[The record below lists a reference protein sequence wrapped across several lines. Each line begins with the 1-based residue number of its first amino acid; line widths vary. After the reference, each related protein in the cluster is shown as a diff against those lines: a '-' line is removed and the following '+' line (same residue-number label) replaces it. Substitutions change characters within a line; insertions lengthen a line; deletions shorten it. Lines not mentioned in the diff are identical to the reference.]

1 MFQKLDDDERTTSTV
16 PVSPRAQWR
25 GSMVQRTGAQARHKF
40 ANTLRRDSPRH
51 TKRGESDEVDL
62 GCGVGAVLELASAF
76 AQEACESK
84 AVSKYGR
91 PLVGAAKAS
100 FIKKMQEGLL
110 SKQSSGQ
117 KR

>member
-1 MFQKLDDDERTTSTV
+1 MKWILAAALALSLNF
-16 PVSPRAQWR
+16 
-25 GSMVQRTGAQARHKF
+25 
-40 ANTLRRDSPRH
+40 
-51 TKRGESDEVDL
+51 
-62 GCGVGAVLELASAF
+62 ASAF